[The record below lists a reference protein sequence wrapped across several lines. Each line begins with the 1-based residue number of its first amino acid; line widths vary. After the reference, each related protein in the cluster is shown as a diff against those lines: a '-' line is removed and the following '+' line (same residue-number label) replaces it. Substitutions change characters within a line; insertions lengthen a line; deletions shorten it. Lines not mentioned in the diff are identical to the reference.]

1 MVVVDE
7 RTFLD
12 ISTDK
17 YPHIF
22 TENAELEISGLADGN
37 RAAHQKVRQSFV
49 DAFKRDNPD
58 KFYKIQN
65 NYINKNNITNFLQH
79 GITELL
85 SYREQQLKEYISKQ
99 NDAVKH
105 SVLLFATKLISV
117 IDVKTIQKFAEN
129 DVEIR
134 EVLHASYQK
143 VEDALETNCI
153 NRVGDLLEDKKV
165 RASILMNAA
174 KSAKKQGCKFEPSEY
189 IPNYECYNKK
199 LHGNPVAYLKKHF
212 GEFLASCNEEKIDYL
227 YRGDIPVIDPQLRGA
242 LYRNNLKEFEALTS
256 VAGRKSQKEVLK
268 ITNRGKCKLNKIIS
282 LDMSSK
288 K

>member
-1 MVVVDE
+1 MAVVDE
-7 RTFLD
+7 RTFSDLF
-12 ISTDK
+12 TDK

-37 RAAHQKVRQSFV
+37 RAEHKKVRQGFV
-49 DAFKRDNPD
+49 DAFKRDNPEKFD
-58 KFYKIQN
+58 KVQN
-65 NYINKNNITNFLQH
+65 NHINKSNITNFLQH

-99 NDAVKH
+99 NDAFKH
-105 SVLLFATKLISV
+105 IVLLFAAKLISV

-134 EVLHASYQK
+134 EALHASYQK
-143 VEDALETNCI
+143 VEDALEANCI

-174 KSAKKQGCKFEPSEY
+174 KSAKKQGLKFDPSEY

-199 LHGNPVAYLKKHF
+199 LHGNPVVYLKKHF

-227 YRGDIPVIDPQLRGA
+227 YRGDIVFIDSKLSNA
-242 LYRNNLKEFEALTS
+242 LYGSYQTEFESLVHRAGKKSATEVRGMTERGEYKFKKISSLTRNS
-256 VAGRKSQKEVLK
+256 H
-268 ITNRGKCKLNKIIS
+268 
-282 LDMSSK
+282 
-288 K
+288 